1 MFVFSLPI
9 HFNKHSPISR
19 GTLPNAFDRQLST
32 RFGINVVE
40 FLTRGQTNV
49 MTGLNGREI
58 LPIPIETVISQPK

>member
-40 FLTRGQTNV
+40 FLTRG
-49 MTGLNGREI
+49 
-58 LPIPIETVISQPK
+58 